1 MLDPERPAGGSA
13 VLGFRPI
20 IHNWWATDG
29 VAAAESPDDTEIAT
43 AGYFVNAYQ
52 IMEAVPFSRRN
63 VSWQL
68 DGPNVFHST
77 RWIDRDG
84 GIT

>member
-1 MLDPERPAGGSA
+1 M
-13 VLGFRPI
+13 GFRPI
-20 IHNWWATDG
+20 IHNWWTTDR
-29 VAAAESPDDTEIAT
+29 VAAAESPDDTEIAA
-43 AGYFVNAYQ
+43 AGNLINAYQ

-68 DGPNVFHST
+68 DGSNIVYCT

-84 GIT
+84 GIA